1 MTHSDTAL
9 TAAHAEVKA
18 ELARTDTKASL
29 LLAFTGA
36 TLAGVWTIAS
46 NTHLHPATLVVGSAG
61 TAVLLGVVAL
71 LLRAVRPNL
80 GGGGGF
86 PKWATLTAEELRT
99 AFTEDRRAEDIA
111 NLSRIAVRKF
121 ARLQRAIDFT
131 YVAGGLLLA
140 AGVIAMVQAGGA
152 A

>member
-1 MTHSDTAL
+1 MTHSDIAL

-46 NTHLHPATLVVGSAG
+46 STHLHPAALVVGGAG
-61 TAVLLGVVAL
+61 AAVLLGVVAL

-86 PKWATLTAEELRT
+86 PKWATLTPEELRT
-99 AFTEDRRAEDIA
+99 AFAEDWRAEDIA

-121 ARLQRAIDFT
+121 ARLRHAIDLT

-140 AGVIAMVQAGGA
+140 AVVIAVAAGS
-152 A
+152 